1 MNTCPTRT
9 PCTAVHAS
17 STANAAPRYARR
29 SRATSLMAVLLLGAA
44 TLGTAHA
51 QMVPPPSNVVQL
63 SASGFKEVQ
72 QDWLTMTLNTTREG
86 SDAVTVQTQL
96 KQALDAALAVARAAA
111 QPQQLEVRTGQFSL
125 YPRYGTNGRL
135 SGWQGSTELVL
146 EGRDFARISATA
158 GKIQTLTLGQVG
170 FSLSREA
177 QQALE
182 SEVQAMAME
191 RFKQRAYEI
200 AKGFGFNGYA
210 LREVSFTSADQPSGS
225 YPMPRL
231 MAMQARAA
239 VADAPV
245 AVEAG
250 KTTVNVTVSGSVQ
263 LR

>member
-1 MNTCPTRT
+1 MNTCPTRVTST
-9 PCTAVHAS
+9 PCTAVRVN
-17 STANAAPRYARR
+17 STVNTATRR
-29 SRATSLMAVLLLGAA
+29 SQGKRLMAVLLLGAA
-44 TLGTAHA
+44 TLGCAQA
-51 QMVPPPSNVVQL
+51 QMLSPPSNVVQL

-72 QDWLTMTLNTTREG
+72 QDWLSMTLNTTREA
-86 SDAVTVQTQL
+86 SDAVTLQTQL
-96 KQALDAALAVARAAA
+96 KQALDAALVVARAAA

-125 YPRYGTNGRL
+125 YPRYGSNGRL

-191 RFKQRAYEI
+191 RFKQRAHEI

-210 LREVSFTSADQPSGS
+210 LREISFTSADQPSGS

-231 MAMQARAA
+231 MAMQARA

-250 KTTVNVTVSGSVQ
+250 KSTVNVTVSGSVQ